1 MTLPTPMK
9 IVLAVFVI
17 ILIGL
22 GFWLVD
28 WQKKTAEIK
37 QLDSTL
43 EAKKAE
49 LEKNNALVKALPAE
63 TERKKQL
70 ERELKAVIQEQLT
83 PETEAEFVPSYIADV
98 EKLVEQ
104 QRTRMG
110 DPDFQIT
117 SLTPGQLTTVS
128 GPKKEGE
135 GAAPEGTGGPSVLA
149 GYPTRTFQMQ
159 LNGRFASCVD
169 FLRQLGALKLKRL
182 VTINRLTLA
191 PSGESKAG
199 VSPVLGITMPITAY
213 LRQGGGQ

>member
-9 IVLAVFVI
+9 IVLAIFII

-37 QLDSTL
+37 QLESTYTG
-43 EAKKAE
+43 KQAE
-49 LEKNNALVKALPAE
+49 LDKAQAQVKALPQE
-63 TERKKQL
+63 TQRKKDL
-70 ERELKAVIQEQLT
+70 ERQLKEVISEQLT
-83 PETEAEFVPSYIADV
+83 PETESEFVPSYIADV
-98 EKLVEQ
+98 ERLVDQEKV
-104 QRTRMG
+104 RMN

-117 SLTPGQLTTVS
+117 SLTPGALTTV
-128 GPKKEGE
+128 GGAKKEGE
-135 GAAPEGTGGPSVLA
+135 AAGPSALA

-159 LNGRFASCVD
+159 LTGRYPSVID

-182 VTINRLTLA
+182 VTINRLTLS
-191 PSGESKAG
+191 PSGDITKG
-199 VSPVLGITMPITAY
+199 SPPLSVTMPITAY

>member
-9 IVLAVFVI
+9 IVLAIFII

-37 QLDSTL
+37 QLEQTHSNKQGELD
-43 EAKKAE
+43 KAQ
-49 LEKNNALVKALPAE
+49 AQVKALPQE
-63 TERKKQL
+63 TQRKKDL
-70 ERELKAVIQEQLT
+70 ERQLKEVISEQLT
-83 PETEAEFVPSYIADV
+83 PETESEFVPSYIADV
-98 EKLVEQ
+98 ERLVDQEKI
-104 QRTRMG
+104 RMN

-117 SLTPGQLTTVS
+117 SLTPGALTTV
-128 GPKKEGE
+128 GGAKKEGDS
-135 GAAPEGTGGPSVLA
+135 GPSALA

-159 LNGRFASCVD
+159 LTGRYSSVID

-182 VTINRLTLA
+182 VTINRLTLS
-191 PSGESKAG
+191 PQGDISKG
-199 VSPVLGITMPITAY
+199 SPPLSVTMPITAY

>member
-9 IVLAVFVI
+9 IVLAIFII

-37 QLDSTL
+37 QLEQTYTN
-43 EAKKAE
+43 KQAE
-49 LEKNNALVKALPAE
+49 LDKAQAQVKALPQE
-63 TERKKQL
+63 TQRKKDL
-70 ERELKAVIQEQLT
+70 ERQLKEVISEQLT
-83 PETEAEFVPSYIADV
+83 PETESDFVPAYIADIERLV
-98 EKLVEQ
+98 DQEKM
-104 QRTRMG
+104 RMN

-117 SLTPGQLTTVS
+117 SLTPGALTTV
-128 GPKKEGE
+128 GGAKKEGE
-135 GAAPEGTGGPSVLA
+135 ASGPSALA

-159 LNGRFASCVD
+159 LTGRYPSVID

-182 VTINRLTLA
+182 VTINRLTLS
-191 PSGESKAG
+191 PNGDVSKG
-199 VSPVLGITMPITAY
+199 SPPLSVTMPITAY